1 MPRYRISKPLP
12 VGTGLENSSVASGS
26 GAAPPTTPTA
36 ATSSTTAPQPPPR
49 NPARSAPLSPV
60 PEIKAGSTSPPPATQ
75 RVRPPPSAFRP
86 VAPAVA
92 RSNKGKERSRDD
104 QQLFPTRN
112 GRAQWIVDPI
122 ESRRGAEIWEAS
134 ERVILILGEPA
145 RMTLTPLLY
154 SKAFANTLLLI
165 GSVNPL
171 PDIEAL
177 LSPSH
182 LLNGE
187 NGKTIY
193 PTVQPFTVP
202 QSVLDQHSH
211 PLPAFLNHAAALA
224 EDFRK
229 NGGLAPSPSATI
241 PNGPAWSSRSRR
253 SSGSSASGTLT
264 PPLTP
269 LTTRKRFSPF
279 SRGSYASTPPSLS
292 PRGSVNDLTTRYSA
306 SSSNSRP
313 PSVMSNGERRPSS
326 IRRIGSLFREDG
338 IPVSEGSPFDAVIN
352 FIPSAT
358 RCADPS
364 RVLQEMLQSA
374 VVLTTAV
381 LPMLTKVTTNN
392 SLTAAASPFELA
404 PLSLVHIVPL
414 DAPPTLAPV
423 IERFLLPLL
432 PPLKKRVRRDLFACV
447 TSLGAWLAPQT
458 ETMGE
463 GLPGAETILF
473 GGVRCYVHLSDDGGA
488 QQAMLAGWEY
498 AVSAPN
504 VLVENSQ
511 KAEAPPPFLTRS
523 SSQTLSELRQETP
536 GYPLSPPS
544 PQALKLEIMPEDDE
558 SGLRR
563 DETGMRRSTS
573 RAESVRT
580 ESRIGGLF
588 RKASRSDLF
597 SLRSKASKN
606 DLRSETPA
614 SRPLPSRGS
623 FDMLRSRFSKT
634 DLTTL
639 RTERSDPSMSKSPAI
654 EVLSSIPDDGTP
666 TSTRERQSSLSE
678 RFRFRRGSVS
688 DEFHPAV
695 EVQTQLPVKASA
707 KTSPIK
713 ATAKTSPVKAAAK
726 TSPVKATPKASPVKT
741 TTSPVK
747 TTLSSSQGYPDLM
760 LASDG
765 DSSAPTTS
773 YNSERDDSPQ
783 QKHKR
788 LPSLPSL
795 SSLSTN
801 LPSLPFSGTG
811 TLGAFGKNSST
822 PSGAP
827 IHSMMSS
834 NRGSPPTPELDASS
848 SSCSSSSMQEP
859 SPSEDKPLSSPIVAP
874 AITTTN
880 TKPVT
885 ATMGSVFKRRGIKF

>member
-1 MPRYRISKPLP
+1 M
-12 VGTGLENSSVASGS
+12 VGTSAASGS
-26 GAAPPTTPTA
+26 RAAPPKAPSEPA
-36 ATSSTTAPQPPPR
+36 SSSAPQPPPR
-49 NPARSAPLSPV
+49 NPARPAPLSPV
-60 PEIKAGSTSPPPATQ
+60 LETNKPGSVSPLEAAVAP
-75 RVRPPPSAFRP
+75 RVRPPPSSFRP
-86 VAPAVA
+86 VAGSA
-92 RSNKGKERSRDD
+92 RNSKGKERSRDD
-104 QQLFPTRN
+104 QQLFPTRD

-134 ERVILILGEPA
+134 ERVILILGEPL
-145 RMTLTPLLY
+145 RMTLSPLLY

-171 PDIEAL
+171 PEIEAL

-211 PLPAFLNHAAALA
+211 PLPAFLNHAAVLA
-224 EDFRK
+224 DEFRK
-229 NGGLAPSPSATI
+229 NGGLAPSPTATMA
-241 PNGPAWSSRSRR
+241 NGPANRSRR

-269 LTTRKRFSPF
+269 GTSRKRFSPF
-279 SRGSYASTPPSLS
+279 NRASHASTPPSSS
-292 PRGSVNDLTTRYSA
+292 PRGSTNDLTAMRYSA
-306 SSSNSRP
+306 STNSRP

-326 IRRIGSLFREDG
+326 IRRLGSLFREDG
-338 IPVSEGSPFDAVIN
+338 ITVSEGSPFDAVIN

-381 LPMLTKVTTNN
+381 LPMLTKVATNN
-392 SLTAAASPFELA
+392 SLTAGATPFELA

-432 PPLKKRVRRDLFACV
+432 PPLKRRVRRDLFACV
-447 TSLGAWLAPQT
+447 TGLGAWLAPQT
-458 ETMGE
+458 DAMGE

-498 AVSAPN
+498 AASAPG
-504 VLVENSQ
+504 VLVENSE
-511 KAEAPPPFLTRS
+511 KAEAPPPFLTRT
-523 SSQTLSELRQETP
+523 SSQALSELRQETP
-536 GYPLSPPS
+536 GFPSSPPS
-544 PQALKLEIMPEDDE
+544 PQAVKLAVMPEDD
-558 SGLRR
+558 GPVLRR
-563 DETGMRRSTS
+563 TSS
-573 RAESVRT
+573 RASVRT
-580 ESRIGGLF
+580 ESRFGSLF

-597 SLRSKASKN
+597 SLNSKASKTE
-606 DLRSETPA
+606 LQSQPP

-623 FDMLRSRFSKT
+623 FDALRSRFSKT

-639 RTERSDPSMSKSPAI
+639 RTEHSDPSIAQSPSI
-654 EVLSSIPDDGTP
+654 EVLGAVAATEKQN
-666 TSTRERQSSLSE
+666 STHERRASLSD
-678 RFRFRRGSVS
+678 RLRFRRGSVS
-688 DEFHPAV
+688 GDFKPAV
-695 EVQTQLPVKASA
+695 EAKPSPTKVSA
-707 KTSPIK
+707 KS
-713 ATAKTSPVKAAAK
+713 SPVKPAAK
-726 TSPVKATPKASPVKT
+726 SSPVKPAAKASPVKT
-741 TTSPVK
+741 TPKTSPVK
-747 TTLSSSQGYPDLM
+747 TTLSSSKGYSDLA
-760 LASDG
+760 LASDS
-765 DSSAPTTS
+765 DATVPTVS
-773 YNSERDDSPQ
+773 YNGQRDNSPQ
-783 QKHKR
+783 QRHKR
-788 LPSLPSL
+788 LPSLG
-795 SSLSTN
+795 
-801 LPSLPFSGTG
+801 FSGSG
-811 TLGAFGKNSST
+811 TLGSFGKTSSI
-822 PSGAP
+822 PAGAP

-834 NRGSPPTPELDASS
+834 GSPPTPELDASS

-859 SPSEDKPLSSPIVAP
+859 SPSDDKPLSSSIIAP
-874 AITTTN
+874 VVGTN

>member
-1 MPRYRISKPLP
+1 
-12 VGTGLENSSVASGS
+12 
-26 GAAPPTTPTA
+26 
-36 ATSSTTAPQPPPR
+36 
-49 NPARSAPLSPV
+49 
-60 PEIKAGSTSPPPATQ
+60 
-75 RVRPPPSAFRP
+75 
-86 VAPAVA
+86 
-92 RSNKGKERSRDD
+92 
-104 QQLFPTRN
+104 
-112 GRAQWIVDPI
+112 
-122 ESRRGAEIWEAS
+122 
-134 ERVILILGEPA
+134 
-145 RMTLTPLLY
+145 MTLTPLLY

-171 PDIEAL
+171 PEIEAL

-202 QSVLDQHSH
+202 QSVLDQHAH

-224 EDFRK
+224 EEFRK
-229 NGGLAPSPSATI
+229 NGGLAPSPSATM

-279 SRGSYASTPPSLS
+279 NRGSFASTPPTLS
-292 PRGSVNDLTTRYSA
+292 PRGSANDLTTRYSTA
-306 SSSNSRP
+306 GSSRP

-326 IRRIGSLFREDG
+326 IRRLGSIFREDG
-338 IPVSEGSPFDAVIN
+338 IAVSEGSPFDAVIN

-381 LPMLTKVTTNN
+381 LPMLTKVTTHN

-432 PPLKKRVRRDLFACV
+432 PPLKKRVRRDLFSCV
-447 TSLGAWLAPQT
+447 TGLGAWLAPQT

-498 AVSAPN
+498 AVSAPG
-504 VLVENSQ
+504 VLVENSE
-511 KAEAPPPFLTRS
+511 KAEAPPPFLTRT
-523 SSQTLSELRQETP
+523 SSQALSELRQETP

-563 DETGMRRSTS
+563 DETGMRRSES

-580 ESRIGGLF
+580 ESRLGGLF

-597 SLRSKASKN
+597 SLRTKASKN
-606 DLRSETPA
+606 DLRSETPSA
-614 SRPLPSRGS
+614 RPLPSRGS

-639 RTERSDPSMSKSPAI
+639 RTERSDPSMSRSPAM
-654 EVLSSIPDDGTP
+654 EVLSSVPDDDTP

-688 DEFHPAV
+688 DEFKPAV
-695 EVQTQLPVKASA
+695 ETQTPSPVKASA

-713 ATAKTSPVKAAAK
+713 AIAKLSPVKAAAK
-726 TSPVKATPKASPVKT
+726 TSPVKVTPKASPVK
-741 TTSPVK
+741 P
-747 TTLSSSQGYPDLM
+747 TLSSSQGYSDLM
-760 LASDG
+760 LASEG

-773 YNSERDDSPQ
+773 YSSERDESPQ

-801 LPSLPFSGTG
+801 LPSLPFSGNG
-811 TLGAFGKNSST
+811 ALGSFGKNSST

-827 IHSMMSS
+827 IHSMMSAM
-834 NRGSPPTPELDASS
+834 RGSPPTPELDASS

-874 AITTTN
+874 ATTTTN

-885 ATMGSVFKRRGIKF
+885 ATMGSVFKRRGVKF